1 MNKEQLY
8 EEDNKISYVF
18 FFNLLNCI
26 VFYPFRN
33 IFKTYETPDF
43 FSLLN

>member
-26 VFYPFRN
+26 VFSLSG
-33 IFKTYETPDF
+33 IFLKLMKLQISF
-43 FSLLN
+43 HF